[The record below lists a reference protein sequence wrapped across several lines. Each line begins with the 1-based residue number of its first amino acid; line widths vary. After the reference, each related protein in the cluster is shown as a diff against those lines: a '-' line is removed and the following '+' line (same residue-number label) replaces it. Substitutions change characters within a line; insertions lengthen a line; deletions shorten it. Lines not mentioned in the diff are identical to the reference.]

1 MDRNGPERQQE
12 RSGEN
17 KMKNGLVL
25 FVAGVVSF
33 IASLDATAAA
43 YAIRTI
49 ATHED
54 GRRETHEYPL
64 EVSKGKGTFI
74 LPAKSVGVGVKR
86 LEIIPSFAT
95 AEKGEAGYFILPEG
109 TLGSFT
115 KTNGVY
121 STGEGRNYM
130 PFYGMKTPRETFCM
144 IAKRMSWRYATR
156 VVVKKGVYQV
166 SQMYN
171 LNGDLPYEDF
181 ELEFTFLPSDAEY
194 PQMARVYRDWQLGRG
209 AVTPIVERM
218 KKYPE
223 LAAAATNV
231 EIRIRQAW
239 KPVPSPVPFQT
250 KYNEPPVHAAVTFE
264 RCGDIVKELKR
275 QGVNHAQICLVGWNK
290 GGHDGA
296 YPQLFPVE
304 PTLGGE
310 SKLREFIKLSNS
322 EGFQTV
328 CHTCFYSA
336 YAIADDFDEEYLL
349 KEKDGSLQRSH
360 MEWAGGRPYRI
371 CPQRA
376 HERYTVKNMQI
387 MKDFGFHGLHYHDVY
402 SILPPRICY
411 DRRHPCSPKDSL
423 HWYVKQ
429 MEFTRD
435 LIGGTQSE
443 GPFDGFAGNLDFCMY
458 VYFFPLEK
466 DDYAKKPLLE
476 RHVPLFQLVYHGII
490 LANPFTGTL
499 NYPIKAPHKRLKFIE
514 FGGRPLFVWYAN
526 FLTGQSNWM
535 GKEDLV
541 CGTDEELRAGVAAIK
556 CGHDEYRKLSDLQ
569 HYFMDDHRLL
579 TKDVSLTAYS
589 NGTRVVVNHGTA
601 PYEYE
606 GKIVPAGDW
615 RRFD

>member
-1 MDRNGPERQQE
+1 MKYITGFFALASVFYASADQIRIKAVYTRENGKRDVQE
-12 RSGEN
+12 YILQREN
-17 KMKNGLVL
+17 DKC
-25 FVAGVVSF
+25 
-33 IASLDATAAA
+33 
-43 YAIRTI
+43 
-49 ATHED
+49 
-54 GRRETHEYPL
+54 
-64 EVSKGKGTFI
+64 TFR
-74 LPAKSVGVGVKR
+74 LSAEAVGAGVKR
-86 LEIIPSFAT
+86 LEIIPSFAS
-95 AEKGEAGYFILPEG
+95 AKKGESGYFLLPEG
-109 TLGSFT
+109 TIGSF
-115 KTNGVY
+115 KLENGSY

-130 PFYGMKTPRETFCM
+130 PFYGMKTPQATFCM
-144 IAKRMSWRYATR
+144 IAKKMSWRYATK
-156 VVVKKGVYQV
+156 VTVKNGVYQM
-166 SQMYN
+166 SQVYN

-181 ELEFTFLPSDAEY
+181 ELEFTFLPQTAEY
-194 PQMARVYRDWQLGRG
+194 PWMARVYRDWQLGRG
-209 AVTPIVERM
+209 AVKPIAERM
-218 KKYPE
+218 KDWPE
-223 LAAAATNV
+223 LAAAVTNV

-264 RCGDIVKELKR
+264 RCGDIVRELKR

-304 PTLGGE
+304 PALGGE
-310 SKLREFIKLSNS
+310 SKLREFIALSNA

-360 MEWAGGRPYRI
+360 MEWAGGRPYRM
-371 CPQRA
+371 CPQRS

-411 DRRHPCSPKDSL
+411 DRRHPCSPADSL
-423 HWYVKQ
+423 RWYVKQ
-429 MEFTRD
+429 MEFTRN

-443 GPFDGFAGNLDFCMY
+443 GPFDGFAGNLDYCMY

-466 DDYAKKPLLE
+466 DDYAKKPLLD
-476 RHVPLFQLVYHGII
+476 RHVPLFQLVYNGII
-490 LANPFTGTL
+490 LSNPFTGTL
-499 NYPIKAPHKRLKFIE
+499 NYPIKAPHKRLKFVE

-541 CGTDEELRAGVAAIK
+541 CRTDEELRQGVAAVK
-556 CGHDEYRKLSDLQ
+556 RGHDEYKKLSDLQ
-569 HYFMDDHRLL
+569 LFFMDDHRLL
-579 TKDVSLTAYS
+579 ANDVSLTAYS
-589 NGTRVVVNHGTA
+589 NGTRIVVNHGSE
-601 PYEYE
+601 PYAFE
-606 GKIVPAGDW
+606 GATVPAGDW
-615 RRFD
+615 RRFDAGKGE